1 MKKLALLLLLIT
13 FTSNIYAQQQE
24 PEFEIINTSINS
36 EYAEL
41 GVTYLSDNTVL
52 FASSKKNNKDK
63 DFKKDRRRNNSHLF
77 LDLYKGMVA
86 ENGDIIQIE
95 RFKNEIKNMFFESDI
110 AFTPDYKTIYFT
122 WNNYYDTKSRKD
134 SAKYKTLYLFKA
146 SIDKNLNVSKIT
158 PMPFNSKNY
167 SVRSP
172 EVSKDGKQLFLV
184 SDMPN
189 GYGDFDIYVVDIYS
203 NGSHSWPKNLGPNIN
218 TKEAEFFPTIDQN
231 HNLYFSSY
239 GHKGKGNLD
248 IFKSEFKAGKFQKAK
263 SLPSPINS
271 KYDDFAL
278 VVDNSLN
285 AGFFTS
291 NRKYGKGGVDIYAF
305 KVTNAVD
312 GATKITNGDESEN
325 LETTKSSTLPSSG
338 VSNK

>member
-146 SIDKNLNVSKIT
+146 SIDENLNVSKIT

-184 SDMPN
+184 SDMV
-189 GYGDFDIYVVDIYS
+189 Y
-203 NGSHSWPKNLGPNIN
+203 H
-218 TKEAEFFPTIDQN
+218 A
-231 HNLYFSSY
+231 
-239 GHKGKGNLD
+239 
-248 IFKSEFKAGKFQKAK
+248 
-263 SLPSPINS
+263 
-271 KYDDFAL
+271 DD
-278 VVDNSLN
+278 
-285 AGFFTS
+285 
-291 NRKYGKGGVDIYAF
+291 
-305 KVTNAVD
+305 
-312 GATKITNGDESEN
+312 
-325 LETTKSSTLPSSG
+325 PQ
-338 VSNK
+338 